1 MVSICVIS
9 LEIILNLLGPITT
22 SGEGQQ
28 LHVVQSSGQRPMILN
43 APFHPIAFQQ
53 SSDLEQPQVV
63 QLASIG
69 YAPTADGQMQSLI
82 LPPGFRCE

>member
-1 MVSICVIS
+1 
-9 LEIILNLLGPITT
+9 
-22 SGEGQQ
+22 
-28 LHVVQSSGQRPMILN
+28 MILN

-53 SSDLEQPQVV
+53 SPDIEQPQVL

-82 LPPGFRCE
+82 LPSGFR